1 MNSKSKSGL
10 FLIEL
15 IVVILIF
22 SLSAATCLRLF
33 FQSRQIATESKNLS
47 YASLAVQS
55 TADCYKSSGGDVK
68 KVAEMLGGSIVDDRL
83 YLYYDADWNR
93 AADDGTAP
101 YSVSIREL
109 APGAGEGVIV
119 AESKVSGPIFSISVR
134 GGLDLE

>member
-1 MNSKSKSGL
+1 MNTRSKSGL

-33 FQSRQIATESKNLS
+33 FQSRQIAAESKNLS

-55 TADCYKSSGGDVK
+55 TADCYKSSGGDIE
-68 KVAEMLGGSIVDDRL
+68 KVAEMLGGSIVNDQL
-83 YLYYDADWNR
+83 YLYYDADWSR
-93 AADDGTAP
+93 AEDDGAAP
-101 YSVSIREL
+101 YYVRIQEL
-109 APGAGEGVIV
+109 VAGDGVIV
-119 AESKVSGPIFSISVR
+119 AEGKASGPILSISVR